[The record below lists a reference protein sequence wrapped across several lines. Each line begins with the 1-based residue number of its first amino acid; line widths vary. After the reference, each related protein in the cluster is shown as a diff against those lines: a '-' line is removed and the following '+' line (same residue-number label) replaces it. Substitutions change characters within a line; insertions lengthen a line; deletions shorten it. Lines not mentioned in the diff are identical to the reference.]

1 MTSPILKEVPE
12 AFETERLLIRAPRF
26 GDGAAV
32 NAAIQETF
40 EELRPWM
47 PWARQRPTVEESEMY
62 VREAYCN
69 FLQRKELGL
78 LLFLKGTETL
88 VGASGLHRIRWDIP
102 RFEIGYWRRSGFQG
116 QGYVTEAVRGL
127 TVYGFEVLGARRVEI
142 RCDARNGPSRRV
154 AERVGY
160 RLEGTL
166 RSDDLSPD
174 GEPRDTLVFSL
185 LPEEY
190 ASLNLDRIDY

>member
-26 GDGAAV
+26 GDGAEV
-32 NAAIQETF
+32 NAAVLETF
-40 EELRPWM
+40 DDLRLWM
-47 PWARQRPTVEESEMY
+47 PWARQRPTLEDSE
-62 VREAYCN
+62 VNAREACCA
-69 FLQRKELGL
+69 FLQRTELRL
-78 LLFLKGTETL
+78 HLFLKGTETL
-88 VGASGLHRIRWDIP
+88 VGCSGLHGINWDIP
-102 RFEIGYWRRSGFQG
+102 VFEIGYWCRSRFQG
-116 QGYVTEAVRGL
+116 QGYITEAVRGI
-127 TVYGFEVLGARRVEI
+127 TVFGFEVLRARRLAI
-142 RCDARNGPSRRV
+142 RCDSRNERSRRV

-190 ASLNLDRIDY
+190 ASLSLDGIHY